1 VDVGARAHLKRVAP
15 GADSQG
21 RVRGRDR
28 NSLSDQLAAAQQ
40 RIGELEATLSQLE
53 QRDPITRSLLSLRA
67 FRTQLELDV
76 ARADRYQRPLT
87 VALLDIDGFRR
98 LNVEHGYA
106 AGDALLAALGHL
118 IAEQTRVND
127 LACRMGGDEFAILF
141 NETDAADALDA
152 VQRIL
157 VALEQIEAGGVR
169 GIAVSVGVAG
179 LESGQRPE
187 ALLAAASSALEL
199 ARAAGGSQAVM
210 YSAGASTAGEDLTDL
225 GRGSVIAAL
234 ASALEERDRYTGEH
248 SESVVDLTG
257 RVGDALA
264 ISGEEIGQIRT
275 AALLHDIGKLGV
287 PDEILHK
294 PGKLD
299 EREWEI
305 MRQHPVIGERILRAI
320 PGFGAIARMVRH
332 EHERWDGGGY
342 PDRLA
347 GTAIPVGSR
356 IILACDA
363 YHAMTSNRPYREA
376 MPHAEAMA
384 ELTANA
390 GTQLDPDVV
399 EALVGY
405 LFGRRQA
412 GLAAV

>member
-1 VDVGARAHLKRVAP
+1 
-15 GADSQG
+15 
-21 RVRGRDR
+21 
-28 NSLSDQLAAAQQ
+28 
-40 RIGELEATLSQLE
+40 
-53 QRDPITRSLLSLRA
+53 
-67 FRTQLELDV
+67 
-76 ARADRYQRPLT
+76 
-87 VALLDIDGFRR
+87 
-98 LNVEHGYA
+98 
-106 AGDALLAALGHL
+106 
-118 IAEQTRVND
+118 
-127 LACRMGGDEFAILF
+127 MGSDEFAILF
-141 NETDAADALDA
+141 GETEAADALAA

-157 VALEQIEAGGVR
+157 VELEDIEVGAMR

-179 LESGQRPE
+179 LQPGQRPE
-187 ALLAAASSALEL
+187 VLLAAAGAALEQ
-199 ARAAGGSQAVM
+199 ARAAGGSQPVLH
-210 YSAGASTAGEDLTDL
+210 AGDQNEKLPEL
-225 GRGSVIAAL
+225 GQGNVIAAL

-248 SESVVDLTG
+248 SESVVDLTT

-264 ISGEEIGQIRT
+264 ISGEEIEQVRT
-275 AALLHDIGKLGV
+275 AALLHDIGKVGV

-347 GTAIPVGSR
+347 GKAIPVGSR

-363 YHAMTSNRPYREA
+363 YHAMTSDRPYRKA
-376 MPHAEAMA
+376 MQHADAMA

-390 GTQLDPDVV
+390 GTQFDPDVV
-399 EALVGY
+399 QALVGY
-405 LFGRRQA
+405 LFGRRQT